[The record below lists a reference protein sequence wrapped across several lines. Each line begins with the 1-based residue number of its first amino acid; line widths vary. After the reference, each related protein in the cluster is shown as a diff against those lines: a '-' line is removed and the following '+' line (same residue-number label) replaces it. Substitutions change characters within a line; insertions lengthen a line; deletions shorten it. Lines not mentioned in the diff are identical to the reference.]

1 MLGRDAVDVAEKSD
15 RPVTRRCSAE
25 NNVRYAVLRCSS
37 VHELQD
43 GPPVWMRNDTE
54 VAARV
59 ANSAAVNRAIAE
71 IIAERIARY
80 APIAAGMFVGVGAVQ
95 AFAAVPPVSWIPVL
109 LSGLQAFLLWGEA
122 ELVRHR
128 WFRDRAVA
136 MGLVVG
142 VAVNALLVVG
152 SWWTELPLLAV
163 LVVTAFS
170 LTAAAVLPWGLV
182 PQSLLAGS
190 SVAAVVAVFAVTV
203 GVGELFKPHGV
214 FALLAQIVSLRVAV
228 ETRKTHALAVEAS
241 LLAEATGA
249 LYREVVEAAV
259 EAIYRTDINGRIVFA
274 NAAAEHFFGLKREEL
289 VRRHLWELVVPRAR
303 EQVRAYYAEQYRNRT
318 PVTFREIPVLDAAGG
333 EKWVS
338 QTVQLWGSG
347 SHVKGFH
354 AVARDITD
362 RIRIVEQL
370 RQSEARFRSTFERAP
385 IGIAL
390 VAPDGRF
397 LRVNAALCRM
407 LGYSAEELLERDF
420 QSLTYPDDLGPDLV
434 LVEECLAGAR
444 DTYEM
449 EKRYIRRDGCLVTAR
464 LLVGLVRDS
473 KGMPVHFVSLIE
485 DVTERRA
492 MEQALR
498 ESEERF
504 RSVAEA
510 AFDPIVVTDAAGTVL
525 FWNGAAEQL
534 FGFPRSEACGR
545 SVGELLDIQS
555 PGGSSEGQFLEVVRQ
570 CAQERSGLRR
580 ELWLRSRGSGEIPV
594 EVSLSVIGADEQK
607 RVVGILRDV
616 RAYKEL
622 QWHLQRAKDA
632 AEEATRAKTM
642 FLANMSH
649 EIRTPLAGVLG
660 ALDLLRDTA
669 LDGEQKEYVETAV
682 ASGQAL
688 LGLLN
693 DLLDLSKIETGKLE
707 FRREPLDCRAL
718 LTEVGQMFA
727 VRARS
732 QGLSFEIAVHPQ
744 VPQWVIADRA
754 RVRQILVNLV
764 GNALKF
770 TPAGFVRVE
779 LSAHR
784 SHVDTSALCQL
795 HFSVRD
801 SGPGIA
807 AADLERIFA
816 PFERGRSEDGPSGAG
831 LGLAIARRL
840 AEDMGG
846 RLWAES
852 SEGQGSTFH
861 LLLPVDLPIPTAAR
875 AAEPVRP
882 AEGRRSL
889 PPPPWRILV
898 AEDHPVNQVLLRRI
912 LERRGHEVAVASDG
926 QEALRLL
933 EAQRFD
939 LLLADVQMPKLGGLQ
954 LIEQV
959 RAREQAGQSFARQG
973 NCLSIV
979 AVTAHALREDRD
991 RCLAAGA
998 DAYLCKPISAEGLL
1012 RTLHGLVAP
1021 TSPEAAATKETAPPA
1036 LDGPTSARAL

>member
-1 MLGRDAVDVAEKSD
+1 
-15 RPVTRRCSAE
+15 
-25 NNVRYAVLRCSS
+25 
-37 VHELQD
+37 
-43 GPPVWMRNDTE
+43 MRNDTE
-54 VAARV
+54 VASTA
-59 ANSAAVNRAIAE
+59 ASPAAVNRAIAE

-95 AFAAVPPVSWIPVL
+95 AFAAAPPVSWIPVL

-136 MGLVVG
+136 IGLVVG
-142 VAVNALLVVG
+142 FAVSALLVVG
-152 SWWTELPLLAV
+152 SWWTQLSLLAV

-182 PQSLLAGS
+182 PQLFLAGS
-190 SVAAVVAVFAVTV
+190 SLASVVAVFAVTT
-203 GVGELFKPHGV
+203 GVGELATPHGV
-214 FALLAQIVSLRVAV
+214 FALFAQILSLRVAV
-228 ETRKTHALAVEAS
+228 ETRKTHALAVEAR
-241 LLAEATGA
+241 LLAEAAGA
-249 LYREVVEAAV
+249 LYREVVETAV

-274 NAAAEHFFGLKREEL
+274 NAAAAHLFGLKLEEL
-289 VRRHLWELVVPRAR
+289 IRRHLWELVAPRAR
-303 EQVRAYYAEQYRNRT
+303 EEVRAYYADQYRNRT
-318 PVTFREIPVLDAAGG
+318 PVTFREIPLLDAAGG

-347 SHVKGFH
+347 SQVEGFH
-354 AVARDITD
+354 AVAREITD
-362 RIRIVEQL
+362 RVRIVEQL

-407 LGYSAEELLERDF
+407 LGYTAEELLERDF

-449 EKRYIRRDGCLVTAR
+449 EKRYIRRDGRLVTAR

-473 KGMPVHFVSLIE
+473 KGIPVHFVSLIE
-485 DVTERRA
+485 DITERRA

-504 RSVAEA
+504 RSLAEA

-534 FGFPRSEACGR
+534 FGYPRNEACGR
-545 SVGELLDIQS
+545 SVSELLDIQDA
-555 PGGSSEGQFLEVVRQ
+555 GGSSEGPFLEVLRQ
-570 CAQERSGLRR
+570 CAQEGSGLRR
-580 ELWLRSRGSGEIPV
+580 ELWLRSQGSGEIPV
-594 EVSLSVIGADEQK
+594 EVSLSVIGAHEQK

-622 QWHLQRAKDA
+622 QWHLQRAKEA

-660 ALDLLRDTA
+660 ALDLLRETA

-707 FRREPLDCRAL
+707 FRREPLDCHAL
-718 LTEVGQMFA
+718 LAEVGQMFA

-732 QGLSFEIAVHPQ
+732 QGLSFEIEVHPQ
-744 VPQWVIADRA
+744 VPRWVIADKA

-764 GNALKF
+764 GNAFKF
-770 TPAGFVRVE
+770 TRGGFVRVE

-784 SHVDTSALCQL
+784 SRSDTGALCQL

-807 AADLERIFA
+807 AVDLERIFA
-816 PFERGRSEDGPSGAG
+816 PFERGRSEGGPSGAG

-846 RLWAES
+846 QLWAES
-852 SEGQGSTFH
+852 SEGKGSTFH
-861 LLLPVDLPIPTAAR
+861 LVLPVDLPAPTAVAVD
-875 AAEPVRP
+875 EPDRQAV
-882 AEGRRSL
+882 GRRSL

-898 AEDHPVNQVLLRRI
+898 AEDHPVNQLLVRRI

-926 QEALRLL
+926 EEALRLL
-933 EAQRFD
+933 EAERFD
-939 LLLADVQMPKLGGLQ
+939 LLLADVQMPKLDGLQ

-959 RAREQAGQSFARQG
+959 RAREQAGQCFARQG

-979 AVTAHALREDRD
+979 ALTAHAWREDRD

-998 DAYLCKPISAEGLL
+998 DAYLSKPISAEGLL

-1021 TSPEAAATKETAPPA
+1021 TSPETAETSETAPPV
-1036 LDGPTSARAL
+1036 LDAPASARVL